1 MPTNTAA
8 WIESAGAQAFKV
20 KEAAF
25 PVAGKG
31 EVVIKNA
38 AVAIVRRQPHL
49 CSSPLPITTANMP
62 ILPHVQNPV
71 DHKIQDNSPGEGKML
86 HTYPFILGEDCSG
99 TIEQVGDGIT
109 SLKKGDSVIA

>member
-8 WIESAGAQAFKV
+8 WIEFAGAQAFKV

-49 CSSPLPITTANMP
+49 
-62 ILPHVQNPV
+62 
-71 DHKIQDNSPGEGKML
+71 
-86 HTYPFILGEDCSG
+86 
-99 TIEQVGDGIT
+99 
-109 SLKKGDSVIA
+109 